1 MNYEDKKIKVPR
13 FKEENG
19 FYTTK
24 TRSKQMSKI
33 GGKETKPEIKFRKAL
48 WNLGYRYRKNYKKLI
63 GKPDIVLNKYKTVI
77 FIDGEFWHGYHW
89 EEKKEKIK
97 SNRDFWIPKIERNMQ
112 RDREVNQAL
121 KEKDFTV
128 FRFWQHEIKKQ
139 LNNCLAEVVKHL
151 ENIDN
156 EPILQTP

>member
-33 GGKETKPEIKFRKAL
+33 GSKETKPEIKFRKAL